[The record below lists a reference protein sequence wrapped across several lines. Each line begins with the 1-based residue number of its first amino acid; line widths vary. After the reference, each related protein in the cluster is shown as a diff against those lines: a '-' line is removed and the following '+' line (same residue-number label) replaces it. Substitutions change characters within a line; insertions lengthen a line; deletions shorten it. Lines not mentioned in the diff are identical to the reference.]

1 MYQVG
6 SSENLAL
13 SRVLKEF
20 NRKATVA
27 RCAGLLTV
35 PAFHANTIRIETM
48 VHLAVANCA
57 GKRKPTFSDIG
68 RWLNRNLGNSAV
80 ATAEDPPEDVFVSN
94 ICTQTGNFRLFE
106 GTWESSD
113 FHLQQMLDTAEALSP
128 AIERIAS
135 ALPNIYALL
144 RMGDAVAA
152 RLNLARWHAEPS
164 ARAGSLVI
172 GPNTNIDRRAAAVTF
187 TEPELKD
194 LGIEVTE
201 LEPFLFTDE
210 DEKILPLQVVTQ
222 ETALELRPVV
232 RFGNEYVLALP
243 AGVGSALRAYIL
255 REVVQARA
263 FKVFDSALGR
273 RQATLVRRLLQ
284 NIGKEYSSILSR
296 EREPSLPQMQSWC
309 FKRDTSEHVHV
320 VVLHEDL
327 GECVDEGW
335 GLPSRLSPKQQVAF
349 EDFLKRSA
357 DRSEA
362 EPGFKHGTT
371 IVIRAGV
378 GRGFASSLPRLGSS
392 WDLVFLG
399 IADLDM
405 LAAYQDDAVDLLF
418 KFLRQETWVASYK
431 AKHFSFSS
439 FTLFCHWVQED
450 FSIWPR
456 DLPLRDGSIVM
467 IPSDSVFGFRQKVRK
482 SRDKHAIQTLSGKW
496 MVCERYGRNSYFDSQ
511 SKQPIFICESVV
523 EQSTLAVA
531 VETSKGPRWL
541 ICADQGYDSSKRKYV
556 FRLWSDFL
564 GSFAE
569 VALFLDARGA
579 IPEGAL
585 EVFLDCTQMVDLE
598 SVSYSALEDPA
609 IKPVVSSPWAGRAL
623 VSLPRD
629 FFAIFRRVGNEGEQA
644 LVSAFVTAFEIAS
657 KLVVPLEGK
666 LVQQAVAAALP
677 SDGARLVHLFSSNL
691 MSDHLIWT
699 SSAKPVWLNR
709 ADAVFVRI
717 GLDEDPPVKPK
728 LIVGS
733 SFCTD
738 VLNGYVARIWNEIKF
753 QLNELDLDSVLRA
766 LLSSNEAI
774 YTDRMHWRR
783 TAKAIL
789 SLNENG
795 EGLDAAFT
803 REQKR
808 NRTSLASRVL
818 AEMAVCECALSG
830 KPLVTRAELE
840 LLIART
846 SLLIEVAYDSDAIRG
861 ELAPAKLTV
870 FPNGEYEI
878 DRSYQS
884 SIMRPFV
891 ANQYSDEYRE
901 AAADYA
907 SYYQEKERSGRGL
920 ASDFYGAD
928 FVDGFEKEYGLSPDE
943 LIDCFA
949 ELVDMATDAGQ
960 VVVKMELGPLKAR
973 LIEKR
978 GISQEKCNAFV
989 SGFALVRRPRW
1000 DKPPKGFAAKD
1011 TWPWLFKRRLSII
1024 SRPVVCTGIT
1034 DADIAYFGVSQVL
1047 QSWNYLM
1054 NRSSKAWMPQ
1064 DYFVSQAMKAFSG
1077 KTAHAMGGVFEDEVV
1092 EKLTECGWVARAR
1105 VQMTELGGTQEMGDV
1120 DVLAWHT
1127 DGRVLIIECKRLQPA
1142 RTVGEVADV
1151 LQKFAGEEKD
1161 KLARHLTRLARLQA
1175 SSSGIPRALGLD
1187 RTAKISTVQ
1196 GRLVTNTDV
1205 PMMYAK
1211 DLPIPMSEI
1220 LPVRALEKI

>member
-1 MYQVG
+1 MYLVG
-6 SSENLAL
+6 SNENLTLA
-13 SRVLKEF
+13 RVLKQF
-20 NRKATVA
+20 NRKASVA

-35 PAFHANTIRIETM
+35 PAFHANTIRIETL
-48 VHLAVANCA
+48 VHLTMANCA
-57 GKRKPTFSDIG
+57 GTRKPSFSDIG
-68 RWLNRNLGNSAV
+68 RWLNRNLGGSAV
-80 ATAEDPPEDVFVSN
+80 SAAEDPPEDVFISN
-94 ICTQTGNFRLFE
+94 IITQFGNSRLFE

-113 FHLQQMLDTAEALSP
+113 FHLQQMLDTAEALSA
-128 AIERIAS
+128 AIEPIKS
-135 ALPNIYALL
+135 ALRSVYALL
-144 RMGDAVAA
+144 RMGDAIAE
-152 RLNLARWHAEPS
+152 RLNLLRWHAES
-164 ARAGSLVI
+164 SSRGGNLLIS
-172 GPNTNIDRRAAAVTF
+172 PNTNIDRRAAAVTF
-187 TEPELKD
+187 TESELRG
-194 LGIEVTE
+194 LGIELAD
-201 LEPFLFTDE
+201 LEPFFFTDADAE
-210 DEKILPLQVVTQ
+210 ALPSQVVTQ

-232 RFGNEYVLALP
+232 CFDDEYVLALP
-243 AGVGSALRAYIL
+243 AGVGSALRAFIL
-255 REVVQARA
+255 RKIVEARA
-263 FKVFDSALGR
+263 FKVFDSTLGR
-273 RQATLVRRLLQ
+273 RQATIVRRLLQ
-284 NIGKEYSSILSR
+284 NIGEEYPSILSI
-296 EREPSLPQMQSWC
+296 EREPNLPQMQSWC

-327 GECVDEGW
+327 GECVEQGW
-335 GLPSRLSPKQQVAF
+335 GTPSRLSSKQQAAF
-349 EDFLKRSA
+349 DDFLRRSA
-357 DRSEA
+357 DRSER

-378 GRGFASSLPRLGSS
+378 GRGFTSSLPRQGSS

-399 IADLDM
+399 LADLDM
-405 LAAYQDDAVDLLF
+405 LIAYQDGAVDLLF
-418 KFLRQETWVASYK
+418 KFLRQENWVASHK

-439 FTLFCHWVQED
+439 FTLFCQWVKEG

-456 DLPLRDGSIVM
+456 DLPLREGAIVM
-467 IPSDSVFGFRQKVRK
+467 VPMDSAFGFRQKVRK

-511 SKQPIFICESVV
+511 SKRPVFIFESAF

-541 ICADQGYDSSKRKYV
+541 ICADQGYDSSKREYV

-569 VALFLDARGA
+569 VALFLDAQGA
-579 IPEGAL
+579 IREDAL
-585 EVFLDCTQMVDLE
+585 EVFLDCTQMVDVEL
-598 SVSYSALEDPA
+598 VSYFDLDYPA
-609 IKPVVSSPWAGRAL
+609 IRPVVSSPSAGRAL

-629 FFAIFRRVGNEGEQA
+629 FFAIFKRVGNEGEQA
-644 LVSAFVTAFEIAS
+644 LVSAFVTALEMAS
-657 KLVVPLEGK
+657 RLVAPLERK

-677 SDGARLVHLFSSNL
+677 SEGARLVHLFSSTL

-699 SSAKPVWLNR
+699 SSAEAVWLHR
-709 ADAVFVRI
+709 ADTAFVRI
-717 GLDEDPPVKPK
+717 GLDKNPPVKPK
-728 LIVGS
+728 LTVGKPA
-733 SFCTD
+733 CTN
-738 VLNGYVARIWNEIKF
+738 VLNGYVARIWNEIKL
-753 QLNELDLDSVLRA
+753 QLNELDLDSVLSA

-808 NRTSLASRVL
+808 NRTSLATRVL

-830 KPLVTRAELE
+830 QSLVTRAEHE
-840 LLIART
+840 LLIARAY
-846 SLLIEVAYDSDAIRG
+846 LLIEAAYDSDAIRG

-907 SYYQEKERSGRGL
+907 SYYQEAERSGRGL

-928 FVDGFEKEYGLSPDE
+928 FVVAFEKEYGLSPDE

-949 ELVDMATDAGQ
+949 ELVDMATDAGH
-960 VVVKMELGPLKAR
+960 VVVKMKLGPLKER
-973 LIEKR
+973 LAEKRRISIEKC
-978 GISQEKCNAFV
+978 IAFV
-989 SGFALVRRPRW
+989 SGFALVRRPKW
-1000 DKPPKGFAAKD
+1000 DKPPRGFLAKD

-1034 DADIAYFGVSQVL
+1034 DDDIAYFGVSQVL

-1054 NRSSKAWMPQ
+1054 SRSSKAWMPQ
-1064 DYFVSQAMKAFSG
+1064 DYFVSQSMKAFAG
-1077 KTAHAMGGVFEDEVV
+1077 KTAHALGGVFEDEVV
-1092 EKLTECGWVARAR
+1092 EKLSGCNWVARAR

-1120 DVLAWHT
+1120 DVLAWHP

-1142 RTVGEVADV
+1142 RTVGEVADI

-1161 KLARHLTRLARLQA
+1161 KLARHLTRLAWLQA
-1175 SSSGIPRALGLD
+1175 SPSNIPRSLGLD
-1187 RTAKISTVQ
+1187 RTAKLSIIQ

-1211 DLPIPMSEI
+1211 DLPIPMFQI
-1220 LPVRALEKI
+1220 VPIRALDRI

>member
-6 SSENLAL
+6 SDKNHTL
-13 SRVLKEF
+13 SRVLKQF
-20 NRKATVA
+20 DRKATVA

-35 PAFHANTIRIETM
+35 PAFHANTIRIEMM
-48 VHLAVANCA
+48 VHLAVANCT
-57 GKRKPTFSDIG
+57 GNRKPTFSDIG

-94 ICTQTGNFRLFE
+94 ICSKVGNFRLFE

-113 FHLQQMLDTAEALSP
+113 FHLQQMLDSAEALSVSIAP
-128 AIERIAS
+128 IAS
-135 ALPNIYALL
+135 ALRNVYALL

-152 RLNLARWHAEPS
+152 RLNIVRWHAEPS
-164 ARAGSLVI
+164 SRAGILVI
-172 GPNTNIDRRAAAVTF
+172 GPNTNIDQRAAAITF
-187 TEPELKD
+187 TESELNH
-194 LGIEVTE
+194 LGIELTE

-210 DEKILPLQVVTQ
+210 DVKILPLQAVTQ
-222 ETALELRPVV
+222 ETALELRPVI

-255 REVVQARA
+255 RKVVEARA
-263 FKVFDSALGR
+263 FKVFDGALGR

-284 NIGKEYSSILSR
+284 NIGEEY
-296 EREPSLPQMQSWC
+296 PSLLSTETQQDLPQIQSWC
-309 FKRDTSEHVHV
+309 FKRDMSEHVHV

-327 GECVDEGW
+327 GECVEQGW
-335 GLPSRLSPKQQVAF
+335 GLSSKLSQKQQAAF
-349 EDFLKRSA
+349 DDFMNCSA
-357 DRSEA
+357 TRCEA

-378 GRGFASSLPRLGSS
+378 GRGFASSLPRLGLS
-392 WDLVFLG
+392 WDVVFLG
-399 IADLDM
+399 LADLDM
-405 LAAYQDDAVDLLF
+405 LAAYQDKAVDLLF
-418 KFLRQETWVASYK
+418 RFLRQETWVASHQ
-431 AKHFSFSS
+431 AKHFSFGSFSS
-439 FTLFCHWVQED
+439 FCQWVQDD

-456 DLPLRDGSIVM
+456 DLPLRKGAMVM
-467 IPSDSVFGFRQKVRK
+467 VPSDSVFGFRQKVRK
-482 SRDKHAIQTLSGKW
+482 SRDKHSILTWSGKW
-496 MVCERYGRNSYFDSQ
+496 MVCERYGRDSYFDSRA
-511 SKQPIFICESVV
+511 KQPIFICESVV
-523 EQSTLAVA
+523 EQLTLAVA

-541 ICADQGYDSSKRKYV
+541 ICADQEYDASKRKYV

-569 VALFLDARGA
+569 VALFLDAQGA
-579 IPEGAL
+579 IPEGVL
-585 EVFLDCTQMVDLE
+585 EVFLDCTRMVDLE
-598 SVSYSALEDPA
+598 SVSYTALDDPA
-609 IKPVVSSPWAGRAL
+609 IKPIVSSASAGRAT

-629 FFAIFRRVGNEGEQA
+629 FFAIFRRVGNEGEQT
-644 LVSAFVTAFEIAS
+644 LVSAFVSALETAS
-657 KLVVPLEGK
+657 KLVVPLEEN

-677 SDGARLVHLFSSNL
+677 SDGARLVHLFSSTL
-691 MSDHLIWT
+691 KSDHLIWT
-699 SSAKPVWLNR
+699 SSAEVVWLSR
-709 ADAVFVRI
+709 ADAAFVRI
-717 GLDEDPPVKPK
+717 GLDAKPPAKVKV
-728 LIVGS
+728 LIGS
-733 SFCTD
+733 SSCTE
-738 VLNGYVARIWNEIKF
+738 VLNSYVARIWNEIKR
-753 QLNELDLDSVLRA
+753 QLNELDLDSVLNV
-766 LLSSNEAI
+766 LMSSNEAI

-789 SLNENG
+789 SLNDNG

-808 NRTSLASRVL
+808 NRTSLATRVL
-818 AEMAVCECALSG
+818 AEMAVCECVLIG
-830 KPLVTRAELE
+830 KPQVTRAELE

-891 ANQYSDEYRE
+891 ANQYSDEYRD

-907 SYYQEKERSGRGL
+907 SYYQKKERSGRSL
-920 ASDFYGAD
+920 ASEFYGED
-928 FVDGFEKEYGLSPDE
+928 FVEAFEREYGLSPDE

-949 ELVDMATDAGQ
+949 ELVDMATDLDR
-960 VVVKMELGPLKAR
+960 VVVKMEIGPLKAR
-973 LIEKR
+973 LIERR
-978 GISQEKCNAFV
+978 GISSEKCNAFV
-989 SGFALVRRPRW
+989 SGFALIRRLKW
-1000 DKPPKGFAAKD
+1000 DKPPKGFLAKD

-1034 DADIAYFGVSQVL
+1034 DKDLAYFGVSQVL

-1054 NRSSKAWMPQ
+1054 SRSSRAWMPQ

-1077 KTAHAMGGVFEDEVV
+1077 KTAHVLGGAFEDEVV
-1092 EKLTECGWVARAR
+1092 EKLTACGWVARAR

-1120 DVLAWHT
+1120 DVLARHP
-1127 DGRVLIIECKRLQPA
+1127 DSRVLIIECKRLQPA

-1161 KLARHLTRLARLQA
+1161 KLARHLSRLAWLQA
-1175 SSSGIPRALGLD
+1175 SPSGIPRALGLD
-1187 RTAKISTVQ
+1187 RAAKISAVQ

-1211 DLPIPMSEI
+1211 DLPISVGEI
-1220 LPVRALEKI
+1220 LPIRALGRV

>member
-6 SSENLAL
+6 SSENLTL
-13 SRVLKEF
+13 SRVLKDF
-20 NRKATVA
+20 NRKATVS

-35 PAFHANTIRIETM
+35 PSFHANTIRIETM

-57 GKRKPTFSDIG
+57 GKRKPTFSDIS

-94 ICTQTGNFRLFE
+94 ISSQSGNFRLFE

-113 FHLQQMLDTAEALSP
+113 FYLQQMLDTAEALSP
-128 AIERIAS
+128 AIERIAA

-152 RLNLARWHAEPS
+152 RLNLVRWHAEPS
-164 ARAGSLVI
+164 TRAGSLVI

-187 TEPELKD
+187 TESELMD
-194 LGIEVTE
+194 FGIQVKE

-273 RQATLVRRLLQ
+273 RQAALVRRLLQ
-284 NIGKEYSSILSR
+284 NIGEEYRSLLSIDSD
-296 EREPSLPQMQSWC
+296 PNLPQIQSWC
-309 FKRDTSEHVHV
+309 FKRDISEHVHV
-320 VVLHEDL
+320 VVMHEDL

-335 GLPSRLSPKQQVAF
+335 GLPSKLSQKQQGAF
-349 EDFLKRSA
+349 DDFLSRSA
-357 DRSEA
+357 TRCEA
-362 EPGFKHGTT
+362 EAGFKHGTT

-378 GRGFASSLPRLGSS
+378 GRGFASSLPRLGLS
-392 WDLVFLG
+392 WDVIFLSL
-399 IADLDM
+399 ADLDM
-405 LAAYQDDAVDLLF
+405 LVAYQDEAVDLLF
-418 KFLRQETWVASYK
+418 KFLRQEAWVASHK
-431 AKHFSFSS
+431 ARHFSFSS
-439 FTLFCHWVQED
+439 FTLFCQWVQDD
-450 FSIWPR
+450 FNIWPR
-456 DLPLRDGSIVM
+456 DLPLREGAIVM
-467 IPSDSVFGFRQKVRK
+467 VPSDSPFGFRQKVRK
-482 SRDKHAIQTLSGKW
+482 SRDKHSILTWSGKW
-496 MVCERYGRNSYFDSQ
+496 MVCERYGRNSYFDSRAN
-511 SKQPIFICESVV
+511 QPIFICESLVQ
-523 EQSTLAVA
+523 QSTLAVA

-556 FRLWSDFL
+556 FRLWSDFV

-569 VALFLDARGA
+569 VALFLDAQGA
-579 IPEGAL
+579 IPEGVL
-585 EVFLDCTQMVDLE
+585 EVFLDCTQMVDIE
-598 SVSYSALEDPA
+598 SVSYAEHDDPSV
-609 IKPVVSSPWAGRAL
+609 KPIVSSTVPGRAT
-623 VSLPRD
+623 VGLPKD

-644 LVSAFVTAFEIAS
+644 LVSAFVSALEIAS

-677 SDGARLVHLFSSNL
+677 SDGARLVHLFSSTL

-699 SSAKPVWLNR
+699 SNAKPVWLKR
-709 ADAVFVRI
+709 ADAAFVRI
-717 GLDEDPPVKPK
+717 GLDEHPPVEAKQV
-728 LIVGS
+728 VGS
-733 SFCTD
+733 SSCTN
-738 VLNGYVARIWNEIKF
+738 VLNGYVARIWNEIKL
-753 QLNELDLDSVLRA
+753 QLNDLDLDSILGA

-783 TAKAIL
+783 TAQAIL

-808 NRTSLASRVL
+808 NRTSLGTRVL

-830 KPLVTRAELE
+830 KSLVTQAELE

-891 ANQYSDEYRE
+891 ANQYSDEYRD

-928 FVDGFEKEYGLSPDE
+928 FVDAFEKEYGLSPDE

-949 ELVDMATDAGQ
+949 ELVDMATDAGL
-960 VVVKMELGPLKAR
+960 VVVKTELGHLKKR

-978 GISQEKCNAFV
+978 GISPEKCNAFV

-1024 SRPVVCTGIT
+1024 SRPVVCTGISN
-1034 DADIAYFGVSQVL
+1034 ADIAYFGVSQVL

-1054 NRSSKAWMPQ
+1054 SRSSKAWMPQ
-1064 DYFVSQAMKAFSG
+1064 DYFVSQAMRAFSG
-1077 KTAHAMGGVFEDEVV
+1077 KTAHALGGVFEDEVV
-1092 EKLTECGWVARAR
+1092 GKLTVCGWVARAR

-1120 DVLAWHT
+1120 DVLAWHP

-1161 KLARHLTRLARLQA
+1161 KLARHLSRLAWLQA
-1175 SSSGIPRALGLD
+1175 SPSGIPRALGLD
-1187 RTAKISTVQ
+1187 RATKISAVQ

-1211 DLPIPMSEI
+1211 DLPIKMSQI
-1220 LPVRALEKI
+1220 LPFRALERI

>member
-6 SSENLAL
+6 SDENLTL
-13 SRVLKEF
+13 SRLLKEF
-20 NRKATVA
+20 SRKTTVA

-35 PAFHANTIRIETM
+35 PAFHANTIRIETLL
-48 VHLAVANCA
+48 HLAVANCV

-80 ATAEDPPEDVFVSN
+80 AIAEDPPEDVFISN
-94 ICTQTGNFRLFE
+94 ISTQVGNFRLFE

-128 AIERIAS
+128 AIEPIKS
-135 ALPNIYALL
+135 ALRSVYALL
-144 RMGDAVAA
+144 RMGDAVAE
-152 RLNLARWHAEPS
+152 RLNLLRWHAEPS
-164 ARAGSLVI
+164 YRGGSLLI
-172 GPNTNIDRRAAAVTF
+172 GPSTNIDRRAAAVTF
-187 TEPELKD
+187 TELELRGF
-194 LGIEVTE
+194 GIELSD
-201 LEPFLFTDE
+201 LEPFFFTDA
-210 DEKILPLQVVTQ
+210 DGKALPSQFVTQ

-232 RFGNEYVLALP
+232 RFGHEYVIALP
-243 AGVGSALRAYIL
+243 TGVSSALRAYLL
-255 REVVQARA
+255 RKIVEARA
-263 FKVFDSALGR
+263 LKVFDSALVR
-273 RQATLVRRLLQ
+273 RQAALVRRLLQ
-284 NIGKEYSSILSR
+284 KIGNEYPSILSR
-296 EREPSLPQMQSWC
+296 ERAPNLPQMQSWC
-309 FKRDTSEHVHV
+309 FKRDVSEHVHV

-327 GECVDEGW
+327 GECAEQGW
-335 GLPSRLSPKQQVAF
+335 GLTSRLSPKQQAAF
-349 EDFLKRSA
+349 EDFLKCSA

-378 GRGFASSLPRLGSS
+378 GRGFASSLPRVGLP
-392 WDLVFLG
+392 WNLVFLG
-399 IADLDM
+399 LADLEM
-405 LAAYQDDAVDLLF
+405 MAAYQDDAVDLLF
-418 KFLRQETWVASYK
+418 KFLRQETWVASRK

-439 FTLFCHWVQED
+439 FTLFCQWVQED

-456 DLPLRDGSIVM
+456 DLPLRDGAIVM
-467 IPSDSVFGFRQKVRK
+467 VPSDSVFGFRQKVRK

-496 MVCERYGRNSYFDSQ
+496 MVCERYGRNSYFDSR

-569 VALFLDARGA
+569 VALFLDAQGA
-579 IPEGAL
+579 IPESAL

-598 SVSYSALEDPA
+598 SVSYSALEDLA
-609 IKPVVSSPWAGRAL
+609 IRPVVSSPSAGCAL
-623 VSLPRD
+623 ISLPRD

-644 LVSAFVTAFEIAS
+644 LVSAFVTALEIAS
-657 KLVVPLEGK
+657 KVIVPLEGM

-677 SDGARLVHLFSSNL
+677 SDGARLVHLFSSTL

-699 SSAKPVWLNR
+699 SSAEAIWLNR
-709 ADAVFVRI
+709 ADAAFVRI
-717 GLDEDPPVKPK
+717 GLDENPPVKAK
-728 LIVGS
+728 LVVGS
-733 SFCTD
+733 SSCTD
-738 VLNGYVARIWNEIKF
+738 VLNCYVARIWNQIKL
-753 QLNELDLDSVLRA
+753 QLNELDSDSVLGA

-789 SLNENG
+789 SLNKNG

-808 NRTSLASRVL
+808 NRTSLATRVL
-818 AEMAVCECALSG
+818 AEMAVCECGLTG
-830 KPLVTRAELE
+830 KSPVTRDELE

-891 ANQYSDEYRE
+891 ANQYSDEYKD

-907 SYYQEKERSGRGL
+907 SYYKEKERSGRGL
-920 ASDFYGAD
+920 ASEFYGED
-928 FVDGFEKEYGLSPDE
+928 FVDAFEKEYRLSPDE

-949 ELVDMATDAGQ
+949 ELIDMATDAGQ
-960 VVVKMELGPLKAR
+960 VVVKMEVGPLKER

-978 GISQEKCNAFV
+978 GISADKCNAFV
-989 SGFALVRRPRW
+989 SGFALVRRPKW
-1000 DKPPKGFAAKD
+1000 DKPPKGFLAKD

-1034 DADIAYFGVSQVL
+1034 NTDFAYFGVSQVL

-1054 NRSSKAWMPQ
+1054 SRSSKAWMPQ
-1064 DYFVSQAMKAFSG
+1064 DYFVSQAMRAFSG
-1077 KTAHAMGGVFEDEVV
+1077 KTAHALGGVFEDEVV
-1092 EKLTECGWVARAR
+1092 EKLTACGWVARAR

-1120 DVLAWHT
+1120 DVLAWRP

-1161 KLARHLTRLARLQA
+1161 KLARHLSRLSRLQA
-1175 SSSGIPRALGLD
+1175 SPSRIPRALDLD
-1187 RTAKISTVQ
+1187 RAAKISAIQ

-1211 DLPIPMSEI
+1211 DLPIPVSEI
-1220 LPVRALEKI
+1220 LPIRALEHV